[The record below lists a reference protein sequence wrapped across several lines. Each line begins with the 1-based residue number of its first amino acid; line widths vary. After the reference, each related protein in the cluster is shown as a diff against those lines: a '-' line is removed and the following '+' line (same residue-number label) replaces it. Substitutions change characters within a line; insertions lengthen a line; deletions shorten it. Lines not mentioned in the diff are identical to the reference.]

1 MHEEKKMAVK
11 GKIYL
16 GGLCS
21 IILLSFLTL
30 AWGASPEGPSI
41 TSARI
46 GKKDLTGTIELTV
59 IKDDLTRERNI
70 LIVGL
75 AEGGGPRVEKV
86 EVSLNGGQTWKE
98 ATGRERWQYEFPPL
112 PNYTYFLTLRVTNA
126 DGVVSNPKEFG
137 ITRFTYLPITL
148 SELIQQRADELA
160 RAYMSNNLERYMGF
174 ISRDYKN
181 YPSGWYR
188 LRRAIENDFRSLNNI
203 ILRFSVNQIFELEGV
218 IMADIHWKLTYAGLL
233 EPKEGYV
240 EIHFDPEDQ
249 LKILVQKKDLYFG
262 AAVIGHDG
270 RIQITTAPP
279 GPGPTQYIFTVT
291 DLDKVGANR
300 VSVRVIAISG
310 GGVILNVPLS
320 LIENP
325 RSSGRF
331 ERSRVVPIGS
341 GDSVT
346 ATYIDEITSDWRRN
360 VRRTDTLTL
369 P

>member
-1 MHEEKKMAVK
+1 MAVK

-30 AWGASPEGPSI
+30 AWGAAADEPGI

-46 GKKDLTGTIELTV
+46 GKKELKGKIELTV

-86 EVSLNGGQTWKE
+86 EVSLDSGQTWKE
-98 ATGRERWQYEFPPL
+98 ATGRERWQYEFSPL
-112 PNYTYFLTLRVTNA
+112 PNYTYFLTLRVFNA

-137 ITRFTYLPITL
+137 ITRLTYLPITL
-148 SELIQQRADELA
+148 SELIQQQADELA
-160 RAYMSNNLERYMGF
+160 RAYMSKDLQRYMGL
-174 ISRDYKN
+174 ISTGYQNIPR
-181 YPSGWYR
+181 GWHR

-203 ILRFSVNQIFELEGV
+203 VLRFTVNQVFELEDV
-218 IMADIHWKLTYAGLL
+218 FIADIHWKLTYAGLL

-240 EIHFDPEDQ
+240 EIHFDPADQ
-249 LKILVQKKDLYFG
+249 MKIVLQRKDLYFG
-262 AAVIGHDG
+262 AAVIGHNG
-270 RIQITTAPP
+270 SVQITP
-279 GPGPTQYIFTVT
+279 GAAADEYIFTVT

-300 VSVRVIAISG
+300 VSVRIIAYSG
-310 GGVILNVPLS
+310 GGVILNVTLS
-320 LIENP
+320 LIEDP
-325 RSSGRF
+325 RRSGRF
-331 ERSRVVPIGS
+331 VRSRIITGLS
-341 GDSVT
+341 GGDSIT